1 MEKALGMSAPVLII
15 SKPYPK
21 TPLLMEVAV
30 PDNLDGPFLVSGTQ
44 QPLWIEDK
52 FPSGDVRAAVIK
64 SPRDFMFRS
73 AVIKVAAKSKE
84 LSWGSANP
92 CTKAG
97 VQASIDHLAYY
108 GLVEVEAY
116 FGDGFDPDLFP
127 EGLVATEE
135 VWVPS
140 GWAVILPQD
149 KSFVGTLF
157 DFGQDRNSLVI
168 HNAARGVGLLVPE
181 GS

>member
-1 MEKALGMSAPVLII
+1 MSSPVLIV
-15 SKPYPK
+15 SNPYTK
-21 TPLLMEVAV
+21 LPLLMEVVV
-30 PDNLDGPFLVSGTQ
+30 PENLDGPFLVSGSRG
-44 QPLWIEDK
+44 PLWIENK
-52 FPSGDVRAAVIK
+52 FPSGSVRAAVLR

-73 AVIKVAAKSKE
+73 AVEAIALKSKE
-84 LSWGSANP
+84 LSWGSVNP

-97 VQASIDHLAYY
+97 VKASIDHLAYY
-108 GLVEVEAY
+108 GLGEVEAY

-127 EGLVATEE
+127 EGLFATEE

-140 GWAVILPQD
+140 GWAVILPKD

-168 HNAARGVGLLVPE
+168 HNASRGVGLLVPE
-181 GS
+181 SE